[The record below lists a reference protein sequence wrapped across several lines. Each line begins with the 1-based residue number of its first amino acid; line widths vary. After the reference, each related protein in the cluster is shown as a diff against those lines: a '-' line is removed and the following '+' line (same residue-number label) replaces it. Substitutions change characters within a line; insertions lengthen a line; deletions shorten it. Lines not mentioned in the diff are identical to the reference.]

1 MNRNL
6 LFISVALFLWGIGE
20 RMFLNFMPI
29 YLVKQFSLS
38 EATIGIVLGA
48 YGLAMAI
55 THIPSGRL
63 ADRIGRRPLLITAR
77 LIGLVTTLIMGFA
90 MSLPLYLIGM
100 FGYGLTAFV
109 SAPLSSYVTA
119 ARGKWAVGTALSLT
133 NAALFLGMMIGPL
146 IGGWIGDTYG
156 MRVSFFV
163 AAAVFVPASFAMW
176 FLEDQPIDRHSPE
189 TPPEGLMRNKR
200 LMVLMG
206 VIALALFSMF
216 LAQPLTPNFLSG
228 IRGLSLSQVG
238 LLFTAGAVGNSL
250 MAVLFSRVEPR
261 HGFIYSQILVMLFAF
276 IIWKATT
283 LPVFALG
290 YFLLGGFRVSRPMA
304 MAQARELV
312 HDSQMGIT
320 YGAMETLGAAIIII
334 TPPIAGFLFEHD
346 PLMIYPLAIGL
357 MSVSIVVSYVFLPRK
372 PEPETLPIERDTTSV
387 PVSE

>member
-1 MNRNL
+1 MNRNI

-29 YLVKQFSLS
+29 YLERQFSLS
-38 EATIGIVLGA
+38 KANIGIVLGA
-48 YGLAMAI
+48 YGLAMAV

-63 ADRIGRRPLLITAR
+63 ADRIGRRPLLISAR
-77 LIGLVTTLIMGFA
+77 LIGLVTTLFMGFA

-119 ARGKWAVGTALSLT
+119 ARGKWSVGTTLSLT

-163 AAAVFVPASFAMW
+163 AAAVFVPANIAMW
-176 FLEDQPIDRHSPE
+176 FLQDQPIDRHGTES
-189 TPPEGLMRNKR
+189 PPESLIRNKR
-200 LMVLMG
+200 FIVLMS
-206 VIALALFSMF
+206 VIAFALFSMY

-250 MAVLFSRVEPR
+250 MAILFSRVEPR
-261 HGFIYSQILVMLFAF
+261 HGFIYSQVLVMLFAL
-276 IIWKATT
+276 IIWQATT

-320 YGAMETLGAAIIII
+320 YGTMETLGAAIIII
-334 TPPIAGFLFEHD
+334 TPPIAGIFFERD

-357 MSVSIVVSYVFLPRK
+357 MSISLVVSYMFLPRK
-372 PEPETLPIERDTTSV
+372 TRPVLSQTRQDTPSV
-387 PVSE
+387 SASE